1 MLRDQL
7 ADVLHAIRYG
17 DSRDAERMLLEMMQ
31 AEAARKALRN
41 ARDKLVLD
49 YAAARGIT
57 ARDARARL
65 KVERPEFQW
74 QEK

>member
-17 DSRDAERMLLEMMQ
+17 DSRDAEGMLLEMMQ
-31 AEAARKALRN
+31 AEVSRKALRN

>member
-1 MLRDQL
+1 
-7 ADVLHAIRYG
+7 
-17 DSRDAERMLLEMMQ
+17 MMQ

-57 ARDARARL
+57 AREARARL
-65 KVERPEFQW
+65 KIERPEFQW

>member
-1 MLRDQL
+1 
-7 ADVLHAIRYG
+7 
-17 DSRDAERMLLEMMQ
+17 MMQ

-57 ARDARARL
+57 AREARARL
-65 KVERPEFQW
+65 AVERPELKWVQ
-74 QEK
+74 K

>member
-7 ADVLHAIRYG
+7 SDVLHAIRYG
-17 DSRDAERMLLEMMQ
+17 DS
-31 AEAARKALRN
+31 
-41 ARDKLVLD
+41 RDKLVLD

-57 ARDARARL
+57 AREARARL